1 VPSCST
7 QEELDRIS
15 QEAEDEFKSRS
26 VFQNLEEEQEDFSAW
41 EAKMEQERSEGQF
54 FKQLYVNSDRKRSP
68 SGSVSEEMHSKA
80 SEIRSEINRELRS
93 PLRMIIYVF
102 LTTVLVGASME
113 DAVSEDPSWG
123 TIAIYMAI
131 AVYLALSARREMKLV
146 DESLK

>member
-1 VPSCST
+1 
-7 QEELDRIS
+7 
-15 QEAEDEFKSRS
+15 
-26 VFQNLEEEQEDFSAW
+26 
-41 EAKMEQERSEGQF
+41 MEQERSEGQF

-68 SGSVSEEMHSKA
+68 SGSVSEVGHVQSPLARLPHMGPRPPPPLTSRSQEMHSKA